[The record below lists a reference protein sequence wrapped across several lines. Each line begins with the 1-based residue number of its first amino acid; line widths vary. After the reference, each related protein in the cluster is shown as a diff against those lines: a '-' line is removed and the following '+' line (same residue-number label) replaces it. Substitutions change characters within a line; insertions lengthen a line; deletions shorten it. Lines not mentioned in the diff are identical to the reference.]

1 MEPKSE
7 SKAREKKLIFS
18 GIAPSGTPALG
29 NYIGAL
35 RNWAALQDEY
45 DCIYCVVDMHAITL
59 RRDPAELRKKSRDM
73 LTLCIALGI
82 DPERSLLFYQSHVS
96 GHAELAWILNC
107 FTYMG
112 ELGRMTQ
119 FKDKSSKHEDNINAG
134 LFTYPVLMAAD
145 ILLYNVDLVP
155 IGDDQ
160 RQHMEICRDIAI
172 RFNNIYGDVFTVPEA
187 YYGKVGAR
195 IMSLQEPDRKM
206 DKSETANPNN
216 TIFLLDD
223 ADTVISKFK
232 RALTDSGSEVRFAED
247 KPGVSN
253 LMTIYSALT
262 GRTMPEI
269 EAEFDGAGYGKFK
282 LAVGEAV
289 VETLRP
295 IWKRFGEL
303 TADKA
308 YVDGVIRASAE
319 KASAMAEITLNK
331 VKDKVGFPA

>member
-1 MEPKSE
+1 MANKSE
-7 SKAREKKLIFS
+7 ATSKKLIFS

-35 RNWAALQDEY
+35 KNWAALQDEY
-45 DCIYCVVDMHAITL
+45 DCIYCIVDMHAITL

-82 DPERSLLFYQSHVS
+82 DPDKSLLYYQSHIS

-107 FTYMG
+107 YTYMG

-119 FKDKSSKHEDNINAG
+119 FKEKSRKHEDNINAG

-145 ILLYNVDLVP
+145 ILLYNADLVP

-160 RQHMEICRDIAI
+160 RQHLEICRDIAM
-172 RFNNIYGDVFTVPEA
+172 RFNGVYGDVFTIPEA

-195 IMSLQEPDRKM
+195 IMSLQEPERKM

-216 TIFLLDD
+216 TIFLLDS
-223 ADTVISKFK
+223 ADTVIAKFK
-232 RALTDSGSEVRFAED
+232 RAVTDSGGEVRFAAD
-247 KPGVSN
+247 KPGISN
-253 LMTIYSALT
+253 LMTIYSSLT
-262 GRTMPEI
+262 GKNMAEI
-269 EAEFDGAGYGKFK
+269 EREFDGVGYGKFK

-289 VETLRP
+289 VEELRP
-295 IWKRFGEL
+295 VWKRFEEL
-303 TADKA
+303 TANKP
-308 YVDGVIRASAE
+308 YIDGVIKTSAE
-319 KASAMAEITLNK
+319 KARAAAEATMRTVRK
-331 VKDKVGFPA
+331 KVGFPI